1 MIAQETYKPGDVI
14 RHADGNP
21 AVVLRTDED
30 GTPLVVLVTSGPH
43 RRVQQAAPLI
53 VERIRSGI
61 EIERAREVAREEW
74 EAGNRWE
81 AGQ

>member
-1 MIAQETYKPGDVI
+1 MDTDTYKAGDVI
-14 RHADGNP
+14 RHADGHP
-21 AVVLRTDED
+21 AVVLRTDEN

-53 VERIRSGI
+53 VERVRSGI
-61 EIERAREVAREEW
+61 EIERARDVAREEW

-81 AGQ
+81 TGR